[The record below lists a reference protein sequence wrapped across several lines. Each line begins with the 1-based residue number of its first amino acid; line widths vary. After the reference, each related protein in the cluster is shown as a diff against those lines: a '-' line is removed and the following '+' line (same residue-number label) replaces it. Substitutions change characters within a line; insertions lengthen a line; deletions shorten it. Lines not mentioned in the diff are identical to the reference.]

1 MSVDYNNL
9 RKEILSEKMEYD
21 NCVRIRAGIN
31 NSRERIKNVLFN
43 HLNDILTALQE
54 IQDLEQE
61 LTEITANECKE
72 AEVEEVGEER
82 KENVGSK
89 KRK

>member
-9 RKEILSEKMEYD
+9 RKEILREKMEYD

-43 HLNDILTALQE
+43 HLNDILAALQE
-54 IQDLEQE
+54 VQDLEQE
-61 LTEITANECKE
+61 LTEMIANESEIEKK
-72 AEVEEVGEER
+72 EEVGEEK
-82 KENVGSK
+82 KEHVSK

>member
-31 NSRERIKNVLFN
+31 NARERIKNVLFN

-61 LTEITANECKE
+61 LTEITANECEIEKK
-72 AEVEEVGEER
+72 EEVG
-82 KENVGSK
+82 ENVGSK

>member
-54 IQDLEQE
+54 VQDLEQE
-61 LTEITANECKE
+61 LTEITANEEVKCE
-72 AEVEEVGEER
+72 AIEEEK

>member
-43 HLNDILTALQE
+43 HLNDILAALQE
-54 IQDLEQE
+54 VQDLEQE
-61 LTEITANECKE
+61 LTELTAE
-72 AEVEEVGEER
+72 EVEEEK
-82 KENVGSK
+82 KENVGK

>member
-43 HLNDILTALQE
+43 HLNDILAALQE
-54 IQDLEQE
+54 VQDLEQE
-61 LTEITANECKE
+61 LTELTANECAAVTEKK
-72 AEVEEVGEER
+72 EEVVEHAG
-82 KENVGSK
+82 NSK